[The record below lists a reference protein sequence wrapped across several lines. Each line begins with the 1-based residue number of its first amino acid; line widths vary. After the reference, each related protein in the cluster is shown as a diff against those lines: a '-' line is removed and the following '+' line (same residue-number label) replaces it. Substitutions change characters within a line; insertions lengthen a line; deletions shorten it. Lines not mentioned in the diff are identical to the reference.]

1 MSLLF
6 DGLHRILGL
15 GLVCGALL
23 TLGGSGQKEILRLG
37 CACLTVVV
45 LLSMLQRTPIPA
57 FDLNC
62 YENIAQQRV
71 DETQTELR
79 RAALRETEAQ
89 LEQRLADLAA
99 DMELQCRFSVMCS
112 ADSEGDVT
120 VRQVECIYQSGPREG
135 LSALRTMICSQLEIT
150 QQQLIIREETP

>member
-57 FDLNC
+57 FDLSR
-62 YENIAQQRV
+62 YENIVQQRV

-89 LEQRLADLAA
+89 LEQHSAH
-99 DMELQCRFSVMCS
+99 QCGAENRRTSHQPQLPFQRWRQW
-112 ADSEGDVT
+112 SE
-120 VRQVECIYQSGPREG
+120 RY
-135 LSALRTMICSQLEIT
+135 A
-150 QQQLIIREETP
+150 